1 MNASE
6 DQDARDEDEPLIRL
20 LALARNGDASALGR
34 LLEAF
39 RDQLRVQAQQDLPGD
54 LEPRIDA
61 SDIVQRTC
69 FSAVRHLDEFRG
81 EHPREFLGWLRQI
94 QRRNLVDEVRK
105 HTATRKRNA
114 ARELTGESGVSPSR
128 YVSNQSTPSRLAE
141 RDEETQSLEA
151 AIENLPEM
159 QAKVIRLKHLQGL
172 QLSEIARRIGR
183 SEQAVA
189 GLLRRGLRQLRQQLD
204 VENER
209 F

>member
-1 MNASE
+1 MVRWLSL
-6 DQDARDEDEPLIRL
+6 ARDGDE
-20 LALARNGDASALGR
+20 SALGQ

-39 RDQLRVQAQQDLPGD
+39 RDQLRIQAQHDLRTD
-54 LEPRIDA
+54 LDARVDA

-69 FSAVRHLDEFRG
+69 LSAVRHLDDFQG

-94 QRRNLVDEVRK
+94 QRRNLIDEVRK
-105 HTATRKRNA
+105 HTAAEKRNA
-114 ARELTGESGVSPSR
+114 ARELTGESSVSPSR
-128 YVSNQSTPSRLAE
+128 FVSNQSTPSRLAV

-159 QAKVIRLKHLQGL
+159 QAKVVRMKHLQGL
-172 QLSEIARRIGR
+172 RLSEIARRIGR
-183 SEQAVA
+183 TEQAVA

-204 VENER
+204 SENDI